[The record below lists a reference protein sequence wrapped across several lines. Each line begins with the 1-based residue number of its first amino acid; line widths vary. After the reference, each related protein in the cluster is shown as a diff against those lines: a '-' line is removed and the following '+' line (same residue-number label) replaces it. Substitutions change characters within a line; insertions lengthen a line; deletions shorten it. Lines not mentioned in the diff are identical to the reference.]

1 MQYRQSMGAL
11 ACTLLCLHCASALA
25 QEYPVKPIRLI
36 VPFPPGGGTEPL
48 ARMLAQKLPEVFGQQ
63 IIVDNR
69 PGAGTTIGAE
79 VAAKSPP
86 DGYTLLLSSIAN
98 AISAG
103 LYRKL
108 NYDIVRDV
116 APVTL
121 LATTSGVLVVHPTL
135 PVKTVRDLIALAKAR
150 PGELAYSSAGS
161 GTPNHLSA
169 ELFNML
175 TGVKLIHVPYKGGG
189 PSVIA
194 LLSGETPLS
203 FASTPSALQYIRAGR
218 MRALAVTTVQRL
230 PSLPELPTIA
240 EAGVPGYA
248 AETWYG
254 LSAPARTPD
263 KIIARVHDEAVKAF
277 ATTDVR
283 EKLDGMGYTVRTTT
297 PEEYGALVRNE
308 VEKWQKVIK
317 AANMAVD

>member
-1 MQYRQSMGAL
+1 MRQLPAFNAL
-11 ACTLLCLHCASALA
+11 ACTLLGLAGGIACA
-25 QEYPVKPIRLI
+25 QEYPQKPIRLI

-63 IIVDNR
+63 ISVDNR

-79 VAAKSPP
+79 LAAKSPA

-108 NYDIVRDV
+108 NYDLVRDI
-116 APVTL
+116 APITL
-121 LATTSGVLVVHPTL
+121 LATTSGVLVAHPTL
-135 PVKTVRDLIALAKAR
+135 PVKNVRDLIALAKAR

-175 TGVKLIHVPYKGGG
+175 AGVKMIHVPYKGGG

-218 MRALAVTTVQRL
+218 MHALAVTTAQRL
-230 PSLPELPTIA
+230 PSLPALPTIA
-240 EAGVPGYA
+240 ESGVPGYA

-254 LSAPARTPD
+254 LSAPARTPE
-263 KIIARVHDEAVKAF
+263 KIIARLHAETVKAY
-277 ATTDVR
+277 AGADVR
-283 EKLDGMGYTVRTTT
+283 EKLDAMGYTVRTTT
-297 PEEYGALVRNE
+297 PEEYGALVRSE
-308 VEKWQKVIK
+308 VDKWQKVIK
-317 AANMAVD
+317 SANMAVD